1 MRWDIKRLSVPI
13 LEGFLMIM
21 SAIAVYAVELTFWH
35 TGTEDEG
42 DAIEA
47 VAKDFTQKTGITVK
61 TSVFSWPQSRTK
73 FLSAIAAGVTP
84 DIGTM
89 GSTWP
94 PFFGLKGG
102 MVNLSKEFPEATKR
116 IVDNTYPGAM
126 RPCAY
131 KGNVYGVRYDIN
143 IMLMFVRLD
152 IFKELGLSV
161 PGTWE
166 EFTAV
171 LSKLHSVGKSF
182 AMGWGN
188 TQWIGA
194 FPYIWQAGGT
204 IYTDGGKKSNLGS
217 PESLKGLKFFT
228 DFYKKYGAPYGS
240 IDVLTGFITGEYPV
254 IIDGDWIGTRVTI
267 QSPELAGKWAVA
279 PFPKGPAG
287 NTGFI
292 GGRGMGIF
300 SGSKNK
306 KEAMQFIEYIM
317 SAEVQAKLFNMLV
330 DKAGAV
336 MLSANTKTWGMINLE
351 PTLARVMKK
360 QLENSLAPPFEIGG
374 DESYRYLN
382 FALEEVVLKG
392 DDLTKAM
399 KKADELTDKQMKLA
413 REELGE
419 K

>member
-1 MRWDIKRLSVPI
+1 MRWDIKRLSVAI
-13 LEGFLMIM
+13 IVGLLIM
-21 SAIAVYAVELTFWH
+21 VSTVIANAVELTFWH
-35 TGTEDEG
+35 TGTEDEA
-42 DAIEA
+42 DAIQE
-47 VAKDFTQKTGITVK
+47 VAKDFTKKTGITVK

-73 FLSAIAAGVTP
+73 FLTAIAAGVTP

-94 PFFGLKGG
+94 TFFGLKGG
-102 MVNLSKEFPEATKR
+102 MINLSKEFPEETKR
-116 IVDNTYPGAM
+116 IVDKTFPGAM
-126 RPCAY
+126 RPCMY

-166 EFTAV
+166 EFTVV
-171 LSKLHSVGKSF
+171 LSKLQAAGKSF

-188 TQWIGA
+188 KEWIGA
-194 FPYIWQAGGT
+194 LPYIWQAGGT
-204 IYTDGGKKSNLGS
+204 IYTDGGKKSNLSS

-228 DFYKKYGAPYGS
+228 DMYRKYGVPHGR

-300 SGSKNK
+300 TRSKHK
-306 KEAMQFIEYIM
+306 KEAIQFIEYIT
-317 SAEVQAKLFNMLV
+317 SAEVQAKLFEMLV

-336 MLSANTKTWGMINLE
+336 MLSANIKTWGLINLE
-351 PTLARVMKK
+351 PNLARVMKK
-360 QLENSLAPPFEIGG
+360 QLENSLAPAFEVGG

-392 DDLTKAM
+392 DDFNKAM
-399 KKADELTDKQMKLA
+399 KKADELTDRQMKLA
-413 REELGE
+413 REELGM